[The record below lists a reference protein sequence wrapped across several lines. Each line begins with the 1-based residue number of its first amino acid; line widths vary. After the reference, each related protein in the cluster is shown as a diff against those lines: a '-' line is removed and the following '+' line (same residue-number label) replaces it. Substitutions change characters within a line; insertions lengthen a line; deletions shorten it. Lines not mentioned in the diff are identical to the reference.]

1 MPPRRKASS
10 ACWALLQAT
19 TRSPRVSSR
28 TLRMER
34 ACSLSST
41 QRIVFLGFMGGIGS
55 PHSAKS
61 FFNFL
66 RTESDVHPNG
76 IHLRGKVARSPM
88 ALTWTERWCHA
99 LRATT
104 AAAFSLLVRE
114 REFSAQNFYTLSTDT
129 HIDHLVILLRRA
141 HKNATRTVHCEAM
154 FDPHALVAGR
164 DTMRNHP
171 GGATTCS
178 GAGRRVLA

>member
-1 MPPRRKASS
+1 
-10 ACWALLQAT
+10 
-19 TRSPRVSSR
+19 
-28 TLRMER
+28 
-34 ACSLSST
+34 
-41 QRIVFLGFMGGIGS
+41 MGDWES
-55 PHSAKS
+55 ELHQKS

-114 REFSAQNFYTLSTDT
+114 REFSAKNFHTISTDT
-129 HIDHLVILLRRA
+129 HIDHLVILLRGA
-141 HKNATRTVHCEAM
+141 HKNATWTVHFETL
-154 FDPHALVAGR
+154 FDHHVFVAR
-164 DTMRNHP
+164 SDTMRHHP
-171 GGATTCS
+171 GGTTTRS
-178 GAGRRVLA
+178 GSSRRIFAVVKQHAGM